1 MPESQEPQEPLEPG
15 ERPGEESPVAPDD
28 TADPAASAPDQPAPT
43 GRDRLLQALRRPAR
57 SQLIVAVLLAAM
69 GFAAVTQVRSNE
81 DDTTYAGYREQDL
94 IDVLSGLAGTSQ
106 RARAELNRLEAA
118 RRQLESDT
126 SAQQA
131 ALEQARK
138 ESDTLNVL
146 AGLVPVTGPGIRVT
160 ITEVTGS
167 VNADAFVDMV
177 QELRNAGAEALQ
189 INGTVRVVAQ
199 SSFTDVTGGIR
210 VDGQTLNAPYV
221 VDVIGDPSALSG
233 AMSILEG
240 PRVDLQNQ
248 GAQVQID
255 ELTSLDIEAV
265 REPTQP
271 EYAQPADAQ

>member
-1 MPESQEPQEPLEPG
+1 MPDPDVPEVEESTELTEPTDAAEPTEPTEPL
-15 ERPGEESPVAPDD
+15 
-28 TADPAASAPDQPAPT
+28 T
-43 GRDRLLQALRRPAR
+43 GRDRLISALRQPAR
-57 SQLIVAVLLAAM
+57 TQVIVALLLAAM

-106 RARAELNRLEAA
+106 RARSEIARLEAT

-131 ALEQARK
+131 ALDQARK
-138 ESDTLNVL
+138 QTDTLNVL
-146 AGLVPVTGPGIRVT
+146 AGLVPVSGPGIRITIDEVSGAVT
-160 ITEVTGS
+160 
-167 VNADAFVDMV
+167 ADAFVDMV
-177 QELRNAGAEALQ
+177 QELRNAGAEAMQ

-210 VDGQTLNAPYV
+210 VDGTTLNAPYV

-240 PRVDLQNQ
+240 PRVDLQNL
-248 GAQVQID
+248 GAQVAID

-265 REPTQP
+265 REPIQP
-271 EYAQPADAQ
+271 EYAAPADAQ